1 MHGFFPLLILGL
13 VLLHGIASAQR
24 KEGTA
29 SYYHPK
35 FEGRKTASGERFS
48 NQDMTGAS
56 NHYPLGTLV
65 RVTNK
70 KTGKSVV
77 VKINDR
83 MGTRHRLIDLTEK
96 AARELCFIDQGLC
109 TVVVETTDGEFREIL
124 AIPADTPATHD
135 Q

>member
-77 VKINDR
+77 VRINDR